1 MRAFD
6 AVRGNSV
13 KLLDQKH
20 PDEMI
25 NKLLANG
32 YNSAEYPQTCDKCLK
47 VCHLGVPYN
56 HVGNNLGF
64 QEMKTILVSILYID
78 CHSKSTWLL

>member
-32 YNSAEYPQTCDKCLK
+32 YNSAEYPQT
-47 VCHLGVPYN
+47 
-56 HVGNNLGF
+56 
-64 QEMKTILVSILYID
+64 
-78 CHSKSTWLL
+78 